1 METPLNTV
9 QQQVI
14 DSAIARIERGRYLMT
29 SCYDGSRSGILVE
42 SVQWLMLE
50 PLLIGVS
57 VRKGHEIDPLIR
69 DSRSFAIGFIDED
82 DKFITRRFGERLNGA
97 DSAIYVQG
105 SDPFDTLASETLV
118 TGSPLLPQCRTWID
132 CEVLR
137 RVDIENAFEFFVGT
151 VVGIRHEGESVEI
164 DQEIS
169 EEVE

>member
-1 METPLNTV
+1 MDSA

-14 DSAIARIERGRYLMT
+14 DGAIARIERGRYLMT
-29 SCYDGSRSGILVE
+29 SCYDGSRSGVLVE
-42 SVQWLMLE
+42 SVQWLMQD
-50 PLLIGVS
+50 PLLIGIS

-69 DSRSFAIGFIDED
+69 DSRSFAIGFIDDD

-137 RVDIENAFEFFVGT
+137 RVDIENAYEFFVGS
-151 VVGIRHEGESVEI
+151 VVGIKHEGGSVEI
-164 DQEIS
+164 AREVS
-169 EEVE
+169 EDLD

>member
-1 METPLNTV
+1 MDSA

-14 DSAIARIERGRYLMT
+14 DGAIARIERGRYLMT

-42 SVQWLMLE
+42 SVQWLMQD
-50 PLLIGVS
+50 PLLIGIS

-69 DSRSFAIGFIDED
+69 DSRSFAIGFIDDD

-97 DSAIYVQG
+97 DSAIYVEG

-137 RVDIENAFEFFVGT
+137 RVDIENAYEFFVGS
-151 VVGIRHEGESVEI
+151 VVGIKHEGESVEI
-164 DQEIS
+164 AREVS
-169 EEVE
+169 EDLD

>member
-1 METPLNTV
+1 MDSA

-14 DSAIARIERGRYLMT
+14 DGAIARIERGRYLMT

-42 SVQWLMLE
+42 SVQWLMQD
-50 PLLIGVS
+50 PLLIGIS

-69 DSRSFAIGFIDED
+69 DSRSFAIGFIDDD

-105 SDPFDTLASETLV
+105 SDPFDTLASEKLV

-137 RVDIENAFEFFVGT
+137 RVDIENAYEFFVGS
-151 VVGIRHEGESVEI
+151 VVGIKHEGESVEI
-164 DQEIS
+164 AREVS
-169 EEVE
+169 EDLD